1 MNRSEQLLQLAGRDI
16 ELDWADYRGLASL
29 MQTLYEQLLVRNSAR
44 IESLNQQ
51 ISVLLDFIH
60 ARAERRSKILTVF
73 GLSAAVQGVMAQ
85 LLAHCPQPSRAHFI
99 QCWGELEQLVRQTK
113 SLNER
118 NGKLLAMHNDIL
130 SQIMGNAPSNQVYSP
145 RYY

>member
-1 MNRSEQLLQLAGRDI
+1 MTRSEQLVQLAGRDI
-16 ELDWADYRGLASL
+16 ELDCTDYEGLQRL
-29 MQTLYEQLLVRNSAR
+29 MQALYEQLLVRNSAQ

-51 ISVLLDFIH
+51 IAVLVEFIR
-60 ARAERRSKILTVF
+60 ARAERRAKILTAF
-73 GLSAAVQGVMAQ
+73 GLSPSLPGAMEK
-85 LLAHCPQPSRAHFI
+85 LLIHCPLPNRNSYLQRWSD
-99 QCWGELEQLVRQTK
+99 LETLVQQTK

-130 SQIMGNAPSNQVYSP
+130 GQIMGNARAEQVYSP